1 MKKLVLV
8 MSLLVVSNI
17 VAVAGDGWL
26 TNFEEAKKVAAEKN
40 LPILADFSGSDWCHW
55 CVKLDEEVFSKDE
68 FKKYAKD
75 NLVLFMADFP
85 RRTKQAPDIKKQNE
99 MLATGYGVRGFPT
112 VLVLD
117 STGKQIAK
125 TGYQAGGPAKYIEHI
140 KGLLPAKKA
149 EVKKEDVKKEKK

>member
-1 MKKLVLV
+1 MKKIALV

-26 TNFEEAKKVAAEKN
+26 TNFEEAKKVAAENN
-40 LPILADFSGSDWCHW
+40 LPILADFSGSDWCGW
-55 CVKLDEEVFSKDE
+55 CIKLDKEVFSKEE

-85 RRTKQAPDIKKQNE
+85 RAKKQPADIKKQNE
-99 MLATGYGVRGFPT
+99 ALAKKYGVRGFPT

-117 STGKQIAK
+117 STGKQVAK
-125 TGYQAGGPAKYIEHI
+125 TGYQAGGPGKYIEHI
-140 KGLLPAKKA
+140 KGLIPAKKA
-149 EVKKEDVKKEKK
+149 EVKKEKK